1 MAVKFGRDQLKGS
14 TKTQGD
20 FNLAHKFTVEIDG
33 VMVGGIHRV
42 DGIEH
47 EHEVVEYQDGDDM
60 YTHLRPGRQK
70 PGQIT
75 IEKDWSN
82 TQEFYNWRKSVIDGK
97 TERKSISVIFHNDAG
112 EETMRYNFHESFPTE
127 YLEPSP
133 EAKNS
138 GHATEKI
145 EISYQG
151 LDIEPT
157 LWHFTG
163 DLKTLKG
170 SMSQSA
176 QQMTL
181 LLPTTIGSEK

>member
-70 PGQIT
+70 PGRIT
-75 IEKDWSN
+75 IEKDWSS
-82 TQEFYNWRKSVIDGK
+82 TKEFFNWRQTVINGK
-97 TERKSISVIFHNDAG
+97 VERKSCSIAFHNDAG
-112 EETMRYNFHESFPTE
+112 EESMRINLFDCYPTKWKG
-127 YLEPSP
+127 PSLN
-133 EAKNS
+133 ARTS
-138 GHATEKI
+138 AHATETI
-145 EISYQG
+145 EI
-151 LDIEPT
+151 LFERME
-157 LWHFTG
+157 
-163 DLKTLKG
+163 LK
-170 SMSQSA
+170 
-176 QQMTL
+176 
-181 LLPTTIGSEK
+181 